1 LIKYLSLFSGI
12 GAFEKALE
20 RLKIPYELV
29 GYCEIDPFASKA
41 YSLLHGV
48 PESMNFG
55 DITKLDEKIL
65 PDGIDLITY
74 GFPCQDI
81 SIAGLQKGLINENGE
96 KTRSGLFFD
105 ALRIIEHTQPQ
116 IAIAENVKNLIGKRF
131 SQQFSVVLNSLIN
144 AGYNN
149 YWKILNAMDYEIP
162 QNRERVLIVSIRK
175 DVDTGIFQFPE
186 PVQLKKCLEDLL
198 EDEVPEKY
206 FLTPEKL
213 KSIEYFPFV
222 QQRENTIQDR
232 GGICKTLLARDY
244 KDPKCVKVVRNEKNN
259 YGR

>member
-1 LIKYLSLFSGI
+1 
-12 GAFEKALE
+12 
-20 RLKIPYELV
+20 
-29 GYCEIDPFASKA
+29 
-41 YSLLHGV
+41 
-48 PESMNFG
+48 MNFG

-232 GGICKTLLARDY
+232 GGGS
-244 KDPKCVKVVRNEKNN
+244 VRH
-259 YGR
+259 Y